1 MSWSCTKIIEGGDFM
16 ARIITKCDRCGEEI
30 VLNVSEYMHM
40 RNRSGSL
47 EYYICYNCIGDLITK
62 FFKF

>member
-1 MSWSCTKIIEGGDFM
+1 M